1 MVTASP
7 YVCILVNPTR
17 PGLVHSGYARVYFA
31 HSVDVYGYI
40 AVVALY
46 AGRMSPRSG
55 MVSNAGGRRLRK
67 VNPSSNHAGPQL
79 HHHVPGLSYVS
90 FRVLVCES

>member
-1 MVTASP
+1 MVTVLP
-7 YVCILVNPTR
+7 YECMLVNPQR

-55 MVSNAGGRRLRK
+55 LVINAGGQEGCGNLTL
-67 VNPSSNHAGPQL
+67 AT
-79 HHHVPGLSYVS
+79 VPGLTFAS
-90 FRVLVCES
+90 FLGSLCES

>member
-1 MVTASP
+1 MVTVLP
-7 YVCILVNPTR
+7 YECMLVNPQR

-46 AGRMSPRSG
+46 AGRMSPRNG
-55 MVSNAGGRRLRK
+55 MVSNAGGQEGCGKLTLAPIMQVHNCITMYR
-67 VNPSSNHAGPQL
+67 G
-79 HHHVPGLSYVS
+79 
-90 FRVLVCES
+90 

>member
-31 HSVDVYGYI
+31 HSVDVYGYN
-40 AVVALY
+40 AMGAFY
-46 AGRMSPRSG
+46 ARRMSPRSG
-55 MVSNAGGRRLRK
+55 MVSNAGGLEGCGKLTLAPIMQVHNCMTMYR
-67 VNPSSNHAGPQL
+67 G
-79 HHHVPGLSYVS
+79 
-90 FRVLVCES
+90 

>member
-1 MVTASP
+1 MVTVLP
-7 YVCILVNPTR
+7 YECMLVNPTR

-31 HSVDVYGYI
+31 HSVGVYGYI

-55 MVSNAGGRRLRK
+55 MVSNAGGQEGCGK
-67 VNPSSNHAGPQL
+67 VTLAPIMQVHNCITMYRG
-79 HHHVPGLSYVS
+79 
-90 FRVLVCES
+90 